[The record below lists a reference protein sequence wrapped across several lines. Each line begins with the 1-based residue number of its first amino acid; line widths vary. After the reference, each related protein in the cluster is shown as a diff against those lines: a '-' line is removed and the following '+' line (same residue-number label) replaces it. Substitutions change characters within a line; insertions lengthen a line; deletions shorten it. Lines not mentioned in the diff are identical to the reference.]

1 MLDSA
6 LLLPIWLTN
15 PKPEV
20 YLNDNYCVLDFE
32 TTNLDFG
39 SALNP
44 DNRLVLSTWRCG
56 SGHPTPSVS
65 GRVDYQYYSRLPDG
79 LRSAIEHADFVVAQH
94 SKFELQWLA
103 REGVDISRLIVYDTL
118 LGEYVR
124 LGNRRGPK
132 DLDSLAKRYGL
143 PAKANIVKLM
153 LEGGV
158 CPSEIPRDW
167 LINYGCGDTSVTE
180 KVFLRQREELSG
192 LGLLPHLY
200 TRCLL
205 TPVLADI
212 ERHGMQLDERAVEEE
227 YTARKRDHDVAFGN
241 LSKSYPTT
249 NWGSPKQIGKL
260 LYDDLGFSEIQRF
273 DGTPDRTESDGRR
286 TDGDTIQALEAA
298 NDAQRQFK
306 EIYADLASAKADLTF
321 LEKMHLCVQES
332 GGLLHAQYNQSVT
345 QNHRLSSSGR
355 RYKLQFQNFPRR
367 YKRLFRAR
375 HRDWYV
381 AEGDGVGMEFRI
393 GAHLTRDQVA
403 LSDIRGK
410 KDVHKATAAAFYK
423 KPEASVT
430 PGERQEVKPETF
442 RPMYGSKGQTPEQK
456 SYAKYFHGRY
466 KGMYDTQMAW
476 CHEVLREKKL
486 TTEWGF
492 HFYWPGCKMS
502 PSGYID
508 YTTNIFNYP
517 ISSFATGEIIPITL
531 IHVWHYLKA
540 LKLNSFLVN
549 TIHDSVVGEVPE
561 YEKAE
566 FTDICNAAFTRDT
579 LGYLSR
585 VYGVDLVVP
594 LGVELKFGTNWSMKD
609 GGESVFELD
618 PLNLS

>member
-1 MLDSA
+1 MLDVK
-6 LLLPIWLTN
+6 LPDHIVN
-15 PKPEV
+15 PNPNR
-20 YLNDNYCVLDFE
+20 YLNDNYVCLDFE
-32 TTNLDFG
+32 TTNVDFG
-39 SALNP
+39 SALDP
-44 DNRLVLSTWRCG
+44 DNRLVLSTWKLG
-56 SGHPTPSVS
+56 SAHRDYKLGAGVIWEYGTSLPS
-65 GRVDYQYYSRLPDG
+65 Q
-79 LRSAIEHADFVVAQH
+79 LRAALASADFIVAQH
-94 SKFELQWLA
+94 AKFELQWLA
-103 REGVDISRLIVYDTL
+103 REGVDISRLLVYDTM

-132 DLDSLAKRYGL
+132 DLDSLARRYDL
-143 PAKANIVKLM
+143 PAKSSIVKLM

-167 LINYGCGDTSVTE
+167 LINYGCGDTDVTE
-180 KVFLRQREELSG
+180 KVFHLQRRDLQS

-212 ERHGMQLDERAVEEE
+212 ERHGMQLDEAAVEAE

-249 NWGSPKQIGKL
+249 SWGSPKQIGEL

-286 TDGDTIQALEAA
+286 TDGDTIQALASTT
-298 NDAQRQFK
+298 DAQRAFK
-306 EIYADLASAKADLTF
+306 AVYADLASAKADLTF
-321 LEKMHLCVQES
+321 LEKMHLCVEES

-375 HRDWYV
+375 HAGWFV

-393 GAHLTRDQVA
+393 GAHLTRDEVA
-403 LSDIRGK
+403 LADIRGK

-423 KPEASVT
+423 KPEDGVT
-430 PGERQEVKPETF
+430 SNERQEVKPETF
-442 RPMYGSKGQTPEQK
+442 RPMYGSKGQTPQQK

-476 CHEVLREKKL
+476 CHKVLKEKKL

-609 GGESVFELD
+609 GGETVFELD
-618 PLNLS
+618 PLSE